1 MQVRQVPF
9 EDLVNLGLIELRR
22 RVLRAPLG
30 LDFTAEELA
39 AEHDQVHFGAFESD
53 RLVGVLVMVPL
64 GTTAKMRQVAVNP
77 DDQGR
82 GIARAMIQASE
93 DWAVQAGFAEIVL
106 HARANVVPMYEKL
119 GYEVIGEPFEEVTIP
134 HRKMRKSLTS

>member
-1 MQVRQVPF
+1 MRQVPF
-9 EDLVNLGLIELRR
+9 ADLASLGLIELRR

-39 AEHDQVHFGAFESD
+39 AEHEQVHFGAFEGE
-53 RLVGVLVMVPL
+53 RLVGVLIMVPT
-64 GTTAKMRQVAVNP
+64 GTMAKMRQVAVNP

-82 GIARAMIQASE
+82 GIARAMILASE
-93 DWAVQAGFAEIVL
+93 DWAVHAGFAEIVL

-119 GYEVIGEPFEEVTIP
+119 GYEVFGEPFEEVTIP

>member
-1 MQVRQVPF
+1 
-9 EDLVNLGLIELRR
+9 
-22 RVLRAPLG
+22 
-30 LDFTAEELA
+30 
-39 AEHDQVHFGAFESD
+39 
-53 RLVGVLVMVPL
+53 
-64 GTTAKMRQVAVNP
+64 
-77 DDQGR
+77 
-82 GIARAMIQASE
+82 MIQASE